1 MGDGKWEMD
10 FPSPISH
17 LPSRISH
24 FPFPIRRRFYFFA
37 GGFAAGLAIVTLFIT
52 VNRGNSL
59 AR

>member
-1 MGDGKWEMD
+1 MGNGKWT
-10 FPSPISH
+10 FHLPSPISH